1 MDINGKKYF
10 VDWLSMHPYQYYNL
24 ITELQNFPMKLKKY
38 FEVFCEKGL
47 KFDMIALKDS
57 LPILGVAGAIRI
69 K

>member
-1 MDINGKKYF
+1 
-10 VDWLSMHPYQYYNL
+10 MHPYQYYNL